1 MFSVDQIL
9 KELNNIDPQ
18 TNQLKNKSVP
28 ATSVQSKDPGVTTAP
43 VTTVAADPQD
53 GTTPGV
59 SVSNKAVS
67 KDSAQG
73 LEASSTTKATTEA
86 SASQES
92 APKTSEEVK
101 LDEKMLEALGK
112 RLDPEK
118 KTAPAVHNDLFLRWK
133 EILKNG
139 LPKEEREKIQAKYP
153 TPENC
158 LTLEP
163 QKMNAEI
170 KASLLEPLIKKDNRL
185 VEKQQKVCLCLSA
198 LGPLISDLLKD
209 KIPETAKMVAVLSDT
224 ARVLVDL
231 QRDESL
237 TRRLI
242 ITANINPALKE
253 TLNSTSM
260 DEWLFGK
267 NLEESLKTAKLIER
281 SSKEL
286 KPVSKGNTGPKPKNS
301 KVPPQQPPRARVK
314 SGGGE

>member
-1 MFSVDQIL
+1 MGNKKRKHQKENKDDVERSIKRMKKKLREQEEKIERLKRKHRRYSSTSSSSSDNEEDLRGRPGRGRSPLFPVDQIL

-28 ATSVQSKDPGVTTAP
+28 ATSVQSKGPGVTTAP

-118 KTAPAVHNDLFLRWK
+118 KTAPAVHKDLFLRWK

-139 LPKEEREKIQAKYP
+139 LPKEEREKILAKYP

-185 VEKQQKVCLCLSA
+185 VEK
-198 LGPLISDLLKD
+198 
-209 KIPETAKMVAVLSDT
+209 
-224 ARVLVDL
+224 
-231 QRDESL
+231 
-237 TRRLI
+237 
-242 ITANINPALKE
+242 
-253 TLNSTSM
+253 
-260 DEWLFGK
+260 
-267 NLEESLKTAKLIER
+267 
-281 SSKEL
+281 
-286 KPVSKGNTGPKPKNS
+286 
-301 KVPPQQPPRARVK
+301 
-314 SGGGE
+314 